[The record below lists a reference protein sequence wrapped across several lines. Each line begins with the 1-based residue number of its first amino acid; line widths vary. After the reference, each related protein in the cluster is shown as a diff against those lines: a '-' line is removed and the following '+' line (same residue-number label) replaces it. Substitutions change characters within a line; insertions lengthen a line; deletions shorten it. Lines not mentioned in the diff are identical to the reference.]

1 MKKKFIIINLLL
13 SLTVLLSM
21 LFQTI
26 HSYEHI
32 FQQITEKTCEHKYTG
47 NQKEITH
54 SHSVDNNN
62 CPICHF
68 TFSTF
73 ISNSFYAVTFHKATV
88 VTATTFFYAKTSS
101 TFFKGSLFALRAP
114 PLL

>member
-54 SHSVDNNN
+54 SHSVDSNN

-73 ISNSFYAVTFHKATV
+73 IPNSSSSITFCKAAVVIAT
-88 VTATTFFYAKTSS
+88 AFFYAKTSS